1 MGYFSEIVT
10 DARRDAADENHA
22 QMSLAEAPTP
32 TPPTDAASPVAATPA
47 PASTKAPTDAASPVA
62 HGQGRGAPAPAEA
75 PTLDLTESEDQ
86 RRRAH
91 DAAEAK
97 RKAEWEAKQQ
107 EKRRAENEAIQ
118 RLASMSNEQVAADAA
133 KRVAADTERLTRR
146 NMKEAVAEHIQ
157 NLCAS
162 APTFARLVM
171 HPRKSMIRCFQ
182 YINRKAREYAEQ
194 EMKDNGI
201 ERTGVYGLDV
211 PDGLCFQWAT
221 DYFNDAAAKE
231 DSEGEEKFI
240 PKPYVPKT
248 GGVKPKPK
256 KQAKAQPKKPE
267 GGAQQLS
274 LLEVN

>member
-1 MGYFSEIVT
+1 MGYFSDIVS

-22 QMSLAEAPTP
+22 QMSLAEASTP
-32 TPPTDAASPVAATPA
+32 TPPTDAAPTE
-47 PASTKAPTDAASPVA
+47 APTDAASPVA

-162 APTFARLVM
+162 APAFARLVM

-182 YINRKAREYAEQ
+182 YINRRAREYAEQ

-256 KQAKAQPKKPE
+256 KQPKPKAQSKKPE
-267 GGAQQLS
+267 AGAQQLS